1 MEWLIWGIAVMM
13 LLVIMTNVNS
23 TADGRLC
30 VAILCVFGVI
40 LLRPKM
46 NDIVP
51 VYGHEVPVSGRKTA
65 RIHMDEIASKYQLES
80 GKKRLVYIG
89 DPQDNDAG
97 YREWMSRYVLYSY
110 DVTIVDQQKIDLL
123 REFLDYD
130 YLIILERDNAV
141 NTLLTDID
149 LTTDE
154 ECIIVA
160 DLLSETP

>member
-30 VAILCVFGVI
+30 FAILCVFGVI

-65 RIHMDEIASKYQLES
+65 RIHMDEIVSKYQLEP
-80 GKKRLVYIG
+80 GKKSLVYIR
-89 DPQDNDAG
+89 DSQDNDAG
-97 YREWMSRYVLYSY
+97 YREWMSRYVLYNY
-110 DVTIVDQQKIDLL
+110 DVTIVD
-123 REFLDYD
+123 
-130 YLIILERDNAV
+130 
-141 NTLLTDID
+141 
-149 LTTDE
+149 
-154 ECIIVA
+154 
-160 DLLSETP
+160 